1 MPENIDTFLGT
12 AAGSGQGLDT
22 PTEPAASEFVE
33 QSGGRSFT
41 DAKRLYGVANAIYVV
56 LIVLNWLIGVCGV
69 IFALVLF
76 GQASNSIAGS
86 GTGVLAG
93 FVALVVT
100 AIFCAVNYA
109 VAVLSTHIAKV
120 LANISATLVSKQA
133 AKP

>member
-1 MPENIDTFLGT
+1 MPENFDTFLGT
-12 AAGSGQGLDT
+12 APASGQGPGT
-22 PTEPAASEFVE
+22 PTDSAASEFAKH
-33 QSGGRSFT
+33 SGARSLT

-56 LIVLNWLIGVCGV
+56 LIVLNWVIGVCGV

-76 GQASNSIAGS
+76 AQASNSIAGS
-86 GTGVLAG
+86 GAGVLAG
-93 FVALVVT
+93 FVTLVVT

-120 LANISATLVSKQA
+120 LSNISAALVSEHA